1 MISIRKAEWKDIDA
15 VEQIYKDIHD
25 SRREWQQED
34 QGQVVGAGIINQI
47 QVDVYALGEWE
58 EENTRQM
65 KVCRVL

>member
-1 MISIRKAEWKDIDA
+1 MR
-15 VEQIYKDIHD
+15 Q
-25 SRREWQQED
+25 SRFIMTFTTQKRMEQED